1 MVEIIEMEGEQFCA
15 EMKSGIQGCIDQ
27 IAREAVAAC
36 GAGPSLRTTVN
47 AMHDFAA
54 RYKEYRPAVTLSVRN
69 RPVAPMERV
78 AEYILGEMMKNQS
91 SPAVSSLKM
100 LTASLWPG
108 DRRKAYDDW
117 KNLVGSRQPW
127 DHKKTILASFMDWS
141 YDVSIQHLFAYDL
154 WSNMH
159 YGYVGLAA
167 GFTEVELRGGAA
179 VASVQGNGLRF
190 LISQGSLDDIRD
202 TAAIEIGMELWRTYG
217 PDLDLEGI
225 LFAVRRDVT
234 ALNTYFCGCSPCL

>member
-1 MVEIIEMEGEQFCA
+1 
-15 EMKSGIQGCIDQ
+15 
-27 IAREAVAAC
+27 
-36 GAGPSLRTTVN
+36 
-47 AMHDFAA
+47 
-54 RYKEYRPAVTLSVRN
+54 
-69 RPVAPMERV
+69 
-78 AEYILGEMMKNQS
+78 
-91 SPAVSSLKM
+91 
-100 LTASLWPG
+100 
-108 DRRKAYDDW
+108 
-117 KNLVGSRQPW
+117 
-127 DHKKTILASFMDWS
+127 MDWS